1 MKIAL
6 FAAALACLSLAA
18 CNPAPTSAEL
28 GQDDPN
34 APETAAVDT
43 KPRLYDAMSR
53 TAESFT
59 GGLEFHDQARAGP
72 NAAPSMQIIAEMG
85 HEWDV
90 TWVQDQNGA
99 DTVAGRPWVTLLP
112 IAADAPVNIYAV
124 EKETVKAGTLNGGL
138 CAPAATK
145 FMVFSEGG
153 NASGERQLSVA
164 AFSDEAWPPK
174 GVSGLCGTFTYV
186 LRQDPAPG
194 AQ

>member
-6 FAAALACLSLAA
+6 FALACLSLVA
-18 CNPAPTSAEL
+18 CTPAPTSAEL
-28 GQDDPN
+28 GQDDLN
-34 APETAAVDT
+34 APETAAVDS
-43 KPRLYDAMSR
+43 KPRVYDAMSR

-59 GGLEFHDQARAGP
+59 GALEFHDQPRAGP
-72 NAAPSMQIIAEMG
+72 NAAPSMNVVAEVG
-85 HEWDV
+85 HTWDI

-112 IAADAPVNIYAV
+112 IAADTPVNIYSV
-124 EKETVKAGTLNGGL
+124 DSETIKTGTPNGGL

-174 GVSGLCGTFTYV
+174 NVSGLCGTFTYV